1 MTTALLLLAVL
12 VLVLLNGFFVAAEF
26 AFVRARKSQ
35 LEADAEEGKRG
46 AALAAQIT
54 DDLSRYLSACQLG
67 ITLTSLGIGFL
78 GEPAI
83 ATIFEDIIGDSVSH
97 NLSLAISLI
106 ARLRHLHG
114 AAHHDRR
121 AGAEDLGDPEVGDRR
136 ARSSRGPLHLFTR
149 AFHPFIALLNAASNA
164 ILRLIGVRTSG
175 NLEDGETP
183 EDLKLLIQQ
192 SLIGGKLD
200 PGEAGM
206 LTGVFHLH
214 EQEARQVMTPAPAV
228 VTVDLSE
235 DVETALRRCVS
246 SGHTRLVVTED
257 ENHDRVKGIVH
268 ANALA
273 QLLLTEGPDATIEGL
288 VREAPIVPETKP
300 LDDLLADLQRQR
312 TSLAIVID
320 EYGRTAGIV
329 TVEDIIEEVVG
340 EIDDET
346 DPLGGAVRR
355 LANGD
360 WFVRGHVAITDLED
374 YGLHLP
380 VDSDAYN
387 SVGGFVFGELGRLPK
402 RGDTIQHNGYSI
414 RVESVRENRIEAVRI
429 RAARRVRGASH
440 GLTAGAPSSGYRR
453 NPGSKKLP
461 AWQIAQ
467 VGKTRYLARQPTRPL
482 RRLRRREGDPGEDR
496 PRETHKAAGL
506 RGASPAALVFL
517 EEGLR

>member
-1 MTTALLLLAVL
+1 MTTALLLVAVL

-26 AFVRARKSQ
+26 AFVRARRAH
-35 LEADAEEGKRG
+35 LEKEAEAGSRG
-46 AALAAQIT
+46 AALAVEIS
-54 DDLSRYLSACQLG
+54 DDLSRYLSSCQLG
-67 ITLTSLGIGFL
+67 ITLTSLAIGFL

-83 ATIFEDIIGDSVSH
+83 ATIFEDIIGESIPH
-97 NLSLAISLI
+97 GLSLAISLALAYLI
-106 ARLRHLHG
+106 TTSLHITLGEQVPKIYSIQKSEGVARF
-114 AAHHDRR
+114 
-121 AGAEDLGDPEVGDRR
+121 V
-136 ARSSRGPLHLFTR
+136 ARPLHIFTR
-149 AFHPFIALLNAASNA
+149 IFHPFIMLLNGTSNA
-164 ILRLIGVRTSG
+164 ILRVIGVRTSG
-175 NLEDGETP
+175 NLEEGETP
-183 EDLKLLIQQ
+183 EELKVLIQQ

-214 EQEARQVMTPAPAV
+214 EQEARQVMTPAPAI

-257 ENHDRVKGIVH
+257 DNHDRVKGIVH

-273 QLLLTEGPDATIEGL
+273 QLLLTEGTDATIEGL
-288 VREAPIVPETKP
+288 VREVPIVPETKP
-300 LDDLLADLQRQR
+300 LDDLLAELQRQR
-312 TSLAIVID
+312 MSLAVVID

-360 WFVRGHVAITDLED
+360 WFVRGHVAISDLED

-380 VDSDAYN
+380 VDTDAYN
-387 SVGGFVFGELGRLPK
+387 SVGGFVFGELGRLPR

-429 RAARRVRGASH
+429 RPRATPSAA
-440 GLTAGAPSSGYRR
+440 SS
-453 NPGSKKLP
+453 
-461 AWQIAQ
+461 
-467 VGKTRYLARQPTRPL
+467 
-482 RRLRRREGDPGEDR
+482 
-496 PRETHKAAGL
+496 
-506 RGASPAALVFL
+506 
-517 EEGLR
+517 